1 MTQAEKDEIFDKMDE
16 IQKQIDDIKD
26 ETQQQAEKLARVED
40 GRGQVIGKGKV
51 SFKNHPQNDQAQIQF
66 NESQEKQ

>member
-40 GRGQVIGKGKV
+40 GRG
-51 SFKNHPQNDQAQIQF
+51 
-66 NESQEKQ
+66 